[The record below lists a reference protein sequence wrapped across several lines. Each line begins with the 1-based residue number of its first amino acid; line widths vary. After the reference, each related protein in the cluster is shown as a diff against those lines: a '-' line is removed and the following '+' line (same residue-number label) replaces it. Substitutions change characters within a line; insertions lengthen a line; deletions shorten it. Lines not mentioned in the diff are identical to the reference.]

1 MDLNNF
7 EDFDGSFIKQRAISL
22 SFSLSRRRNYDITR
36 EVLESMHQVLDKVE
50 QSGLVVP
57 ELMPANFLD
66 LNFGS
71 DIVLQRF
78 TRGQ

>member
-22 SFSLSRRRNYDITR
+22 SLVVAITISRVKCSNPCTI
-36 EVLESMHQVLDKVE
+36 HQVVLDKVE